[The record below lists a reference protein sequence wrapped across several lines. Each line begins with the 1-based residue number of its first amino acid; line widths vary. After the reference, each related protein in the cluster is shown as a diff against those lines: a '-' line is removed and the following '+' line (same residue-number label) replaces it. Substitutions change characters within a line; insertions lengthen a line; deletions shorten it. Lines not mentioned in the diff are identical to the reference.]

1 MPSPHLETPR
11 GTAETLNRQRKPVT
25 GRRLRQ
31 TAGVSH
37 ILSVPDKAGKAKS
50 CSGPDS
56 PSCCTQLA
64 NDPLHTIHL
73 ANNPLMPHTPSKWS
87 PHATYTT
94 APLIFKERSYFQLLP
109 LFSFYC
115 TFSVIFTILY
125 FKHTTFV
132 RRFCSYLYSLHS
144 FI

>member
-73 ANNPLMPHTPSKWS
+73 ANNPLMPHTPSKWEPARYIHHGTS
-87 PHATYTT
+87 D
-94 APLIFKERSYFQLLP
+94 FQGKKLLP
-109 LFSFYC
+109 ATSSLFF
-115 TFSVIFTILY
+115 L
-125 FKHTTFV
+125 
-132 RRFCSYLYSLHS
+132 LH
-144 FI
+144 F